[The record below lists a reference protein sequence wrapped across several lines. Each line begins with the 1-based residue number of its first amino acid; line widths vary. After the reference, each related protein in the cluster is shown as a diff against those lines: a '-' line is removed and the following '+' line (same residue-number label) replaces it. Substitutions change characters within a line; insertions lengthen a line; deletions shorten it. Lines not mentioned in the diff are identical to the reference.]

1 MEYVNKILI
10 NNGGEAEI
18 ANYKEQIIKEYHDNP
33 LIECLPN
40 IISSEEAIDKLA
52 VYPYFSEEER
62 NLESHIRYHLIQ
74 RLFQYF
80 QPLNWELDLESRV
93 SRVIR
98 QGYIARNPFIA
109 EYAESFGRGHK
120 MILNANMEM
129 TNNKSFRTTSSG
141 FTIIGISGI
150 GKSTAIKLILS
161 MYPQIIVHNEY
172 KGFKFSMYQVA
183 WLKLDCGHE
192 GSIKGLCIDFF
203 LKIDGLLGTNYHKKY
218 GSGRQAVNV
227 LMPIMGQIAKNIGL
241 GVLVIDEIQHL
252 SLAKSGGADKMLNF
266 FVTLVNIGIPI
277 ILIGTN
283 KAMSILQSQF
293 RQARR
298 GSGQGDFL
306 VDRLKNDENWDLII
320 EGMADYQWTR
330 KPIIISREIKDT
342 LYEFSQ
348 GITDIAI
355 KLFAMAQIRAISSG
369 KEEITAN
376 IIRSVAKENLQL
388 VRPMIEALKSGSIKA
403 IAQYEDLY
411 SVNIDNFLGQESSK
425 ISLNNKIRELQNN
438 KKLNENLNKDN
449 IKEQAILKLID
460 LDVESIK
467 AKKYVEESIL
477 NKGRNI
483 EIKELVKE
491 SYKLSLEMDIV
502 KKETRT
508 SKRKQDIDNV
518 NDLRFIVAEGKRKGI
533 TAYEALNENR
543 YIKHFD
549 KETFKVG

>member
-1 MEYVNKILI
+1 MELVNKVLI
-10 NNGGEAEI
+10 DNGGEGEVAY
-18 ANYKEQIIKEYHDNP
+18 YKEQVIKEYKDNP

-52 VYPYFSEEER
+52 VYPYFREEER
-62 NLESHIRYHLIQ
+62 KLEPHIRYHLIQ

-80 QPLNWELDLESRV
+80 QPLNLHLDLESRV

-109 EYAESFGRGHK
+109 EYAESFGIGHK
-120 MILNANMEM
+120 MILNSNMEM

-150 GKSTAIKLILS
+150 GKSTTINLILS

-172 KGFKFSMYQVA
+172 KGFKFSMYQLV
-183 WLKLDCGHE
+183 WLKLDCGE
-192 GSIKGLCIDFF
+192 GSTKGLCIDFF
-203 LKIDGLLGTNYHKKY
+203 LKVDELLGTNYHKKY

-252 SLAKSGGADKMLNF
+252 SLTKSGGADKMLNF

-298 GSGQGDFL
+298 GSGQGDM
-306 VDRLKNDENWDLII
+306 VIQRMANDENWNLII
-320 EGMADYQWTR
+320 DGMADYQWTR
-330 KPIIISREIKDT
+330 NPIILSREIKDT

-355 KLFAMAQIRAISSG
+355 KLFVMSQIRAISSG
-369 KEEITAN
+369 KEQITEN

-388 VRPMIEALKSGSIKA
+388 VRPMIDALKSGSA
-403 IAQYEDLY
+403 SRIAQYEDLY
-411 SVNIDNFLGQESSK
+411 SANIDSFLSQESSK
-425 ISLNNKIRELQNN
+425 ISLSSKIRELQNN
-438 KKLNENLNKDN
+438 KKLNESSSKESM
-449 IKEQAILKLID
+449 KEQAIIKLID
-460 LDVESIK
+460 LDIEPVK
-467 AKKYVEESIL
+467 AKKYVNEIIL
-477 NKGRNI
+477 NGGSKI

-491 SYKLSLEMDIV
+491 AYKLSLEIDIV
-502 KKETRT
+502 KKEKTIVH
-508 SKRKQDIDNV
+508 RKEVINNV
-518 NDLRFIVAEGKRKGI
+518 SDLRFIVEEGKKKGI
-533 TAYEALNENR
+533 TGYESLNANG

-549 KETFKVG
+549 DEVFKVG